1 MRSLVGLLSGYTILV
16 CGNSLLTTLI
26 SLRMLHAAHSAL
38 AVGLVQ
44 SCYYIGFICGAL
56 GLGPLVTRIGPQRA
70 FIGFSAI
77 TALAALGYLSFDT
90 PEAWAALRLVM
101 GFSMVGVFTSI
112 ESGVNGAVQN
122 AQRGRAFALYLVLT
136 YLGVS
141 AGQFLLGANAPGSLA
156 EHGLVNALFVA
167 ALVPVALIGDWQQVV
182 VTPRPVAT
190 PLATPKRPTL
200 LLDGLRELTRVAPR
214 SVPACIGAG
223 LLSSAFY
230 ALTPVYLADIG
241 YPSSEISHAMGVV
254 LIGALL
260 SQWPVGR
267 LSDRLGRRATLGAVA
282 LVAAF
287 AAAALIV
294 IRVAAIVDVLLFL
307 YVALTFT
314 LYGVIVSD
322 VNDRVDQARRV
333 QTSATLLLV
342 FSLGG
347 AAGPTL
353 ASLFMR
359 LLGAGG
365 LYVFALVITLAL
377 AALSRA
383 PERAVAQAR
392 EPADAPPVEH
402 AHESTKERASEHV
415 IEPVI
420 VKESQASEP

>member
-1 MRSLVGLLSGYTILV
+1 MRALIGLLGGYTVLV

-26 SLRMLHAAHSAL
+26 SLRMLHDERTAL
-38 AVGLVQ
+38 DVGLVQ
-44 SCYYIGFICGAL
+44 SCYYVGFVVGAL
-56 GLGPLVTRIGPQRA
+56 GLGPMVGRIGPQRA
-70 FIGFSAI
+70 FIGFGALA
-77 TALAALGYLSFDT
+77 ALAALGYLSFDS
-90 PEAWAALRLVM
+90 PDVWAVLRLIT

-112 ESGVNGAVQN
+112 ESGVNGAVPN
-122 AQRGRAFALYLVLT
+122 ERRGRAFAFYLVLT

-141 AGQFLLGANAPGSLA
+141 AGQFLLGLGTPGGMF
-156 EHGLVNALFVA
+156 EHALVNGLFVA
-167 ALVPVALIGDWQQVV
+167 ALIPVALIGEWQSVDAA
-182 VTPRPVAT
+182 PLAAKARPSA
-190 PLATPKRPTL
+190 LATPKRPTL
-200 LLDGLRELTRVAPR
+200 LLDGLRELHRVAPR
-214 SVPACIGAG
+214 SVPACIAAG

-230 ALTPVYLADIG
+230 ALTPVYLARIG
-241 YPSSEISHAMGVV
+241 YPASDISHAMGVV

-267 LSDRLGRRATLGAVA
+267 LSDRLGRRATLGVVA
-282 LVAAF
+282 IVSAC
-287 AAAALIV
+287 AAAALV
-294 IRVAAIVDVLLFL
+294 VVRAPVLVDTLLFV

-365 LYVFALVITLAL
+365 LYVFALTVALGL

-383 PERAVAQAR
+383 RSA
-392 EPADAPPVEH
+392 
-402 AHESTKERASEHV
+402 
-415 IEPVI
+415 
-420 VKESQASEP
+420 

>member
-16 CGNSLLTTLI
+16 SGNSLLTTLI
-26 SLRMLHAAHSAL
+26 SLRMLHAEHSAL

-44 SCYYIGFICGAL
+44 SCYYVGFICGAL
-56 GLGPLVTRIGPQRA
+56 GLGPLVSRIGPQRA

-77 TALAALGYLSFDT
+77 AALTALGYLSFDS
-90 PEAWAALRLVM
+90 PHAWAVLRLVM

-122 AQRGRAFALYLVLT
+122 AQRGRAFAIYLVLT

-141 AGQFLLGANAPGSLA
+141 AGQFLLGVSAPGSLV
-156 EHGLVNALFVA
+156 EHALVNGLFVA
-167 ALVPVALIGDWQQVV
+167 ALVPVALIGDWQQSAA
-182 VTPRPVAT
+182 PKPVAT

-214 SVPACIGAG
+214 SVPACVGAG

-230 ALTPVYLADIG
+230 ALTPVYLAGIG
-241 YPSSEISHAMGVV
+241 YPSGDISHAMGIV

-267 LSDRLGRRATLGAVA
+267 LSDRLGRRKTLGTVA
-282 LVAAF
+282 LIAAF

-294 IRVAAIVDVLLFL
+294 IRVALLVDALLFI

-359 LLGAGG
+359 LFGAGG
-365 LYVFALVITLAL
+365 LYVFALAITLAL

-383 PERAVAQAR
+383 PERVAAR
-392 EPADAPPVEH
+392 TNEGSSEP
-402 AHESTKERASEHV
+402 
-415 IEPVI
+415 
-420 VKESQASEP
+420 ASEPAIDIKTKANED

>member
-1 MRSLVGLLSGYTILV
+1 MRALIGLLGGYTILV

-26 SLRMLHAAHSAL
+26 SLRMLHGERTAL
-38 AVGLVQ
+38 DVGLVQ
-44 SCYYIGFICGAL
+44 SCYYVGFIVGAL
-56 GLGPLVTRIGPQRA
+56 GLGPIVRRIGPQRA
-70 FIGFSAI
+70 FIGFGALA
-77 TALAALGYLSFDT
+77 ALAALGYLSFDS
-90 PEAWAALRLVM
+90 PDIWAVLRLIT

-112 ESGVNGAVQN
+112 ESGVNGAVPN
-122 AQRGRAFALYLVLT
+122 ERRGRAFALYLVLT

-141 AGQFLLGANAPGSLA
+141 AGQFLLGVGAPGGIF
-156 EHGLVNALFVA
+156 EHALVNGLFVA
-167 ALVPVALIGDWQQVV
+167 ALMPVALIGEWQSAEAG
-182 VTPRPVAT
+182 PPAPAAT
-190 PLATPKRPTL
+190 APASALATPKRPTL
-200 LLDGLRELTRVAPR
+200 LLDGLRELHRVAPR

-230 ALTPVYLADIG
+230 ALTPVYLARIG
-241 YPSSEISHAMGVV
+241 YPASGISRAMGVV

-267 LSDRLGRRATLGAVA
+267 LSDRLGRRATLGVIS
-282 LVAAF
+282 LVSAC
-287 AAAALIV
+287 AAAALAV
-294 IRVAAIVDVLLFL
+294 LRAPFLVDTILFL

-347 AAGPTL
+347 AAGPTV

-365 LYVFALVITLAL
+365 LYVFALVVTLGL

-383 PERAVAQAR
+383 RGV
-392 EPADAPPVEH
+392 
-402 AHESTKERASEHV
+402 
-415 IEPVI
+415 
-420 VKESQASEP
+420 

>member
-1 MRSLVGLLSGYTILV
+1 MRALYGLLGGYTILV

-26 SLRMLHAAHSAL
+26 SLRMLEAAHGAL
-38 AVGLVQ
+38 GVGLVQ
-44 SCYYIGFICGAL
+44 SCYYVGFIVGAL
-56 GLGPLVTRIGPQRA
+56 GLGPLVGRIGPQRA
-70 FIGFSAI
+70 FIGFGAL
-77 TALAALGYLSFDT
+77 TALAALGYLSFDS
-90 PEAWAALRLVM
+90 PDVWAVLRLVT

-112 ESGVNGAVQN
+112 ESGVNGAVAN
-122 AQRGRAFALYLVLT
+122 EQRGRAFALYLVLT

-141 AGQFLLGANAPGSLA
+141 AGQFLLGVGAPGSNL
-156 EHGLVNALFVA
+156 EHALVNGLYVLALI
-167 ALVPVALIGDWQQVV
+167 PVALVGDWQHSVPPP
-182 VTPRPVAT
+182 VTAAAARAS
-190 PLATPKRPTL
+190 PLAMPKRPTL
-200 LLDGLRELTRVAPR
+200 LLDGLRELARVAPR

-230 ALTPVYLADIG
+230 ALTPVYLARIG
-241 YPSSEISHAMGVV
+241 FPASDISHAMGIV

-267 LSDRLGRRATLGAVA
+267 LSDRLGRRATLGAVS
-282 LVAAF
+282 LVAAV

-294 IRVAAIVDVLLFL
+294 VRTPWLVDTLLFL

-322 VNDRVDQARRV
+322 VNDHVDQTRRV

-359 LLGAGG
+359 LLGPGG
-365 LYVFALVITLAL
+365 LYVFALAITLGL

-383 PERAVAQAR
+383 RR
-392 EPADAPPVEH
+392 
-402 AHESTKERASEHV
+402 
-415 IEPVI
+415 
-420 VKESQASEP
+420 

>member
-1 MRSLVGLLSGYTILV
+1 MRALIGLLGGYTILV

-26 SLRMLHAAHSAL
+26 SLRMLHGERTAL

-44 SCYYIGFICGAL
+44 SCYYVGFIVGAL
-56 GLGPLVTRIGPQRA
+56 GLGPIVGRIGPQRA
-70 FIGFSAI
+70 FIGFGALA
-77 TALAALGYLSFDT
+77 ALAALGYLSFDS
-90 PEAWAALRLVM
+90 PDVWAVLRLIT

-112 ESGVNGAVQN
+112 ESGVNGAVPN
-122 AQRGRAFALYLVLT
+122 ERRGRAFAFYLVLT

-141 AGQFLLGANAPGSLA
+141 AGQFLLGLGAPGGIF
-156 EHGLVNALFVA
+156 EHALVNGLFVA
-167 ALVPVALIGDWQQVV
+167 ALIPVALIGEWQSAEA
-182 VTPRPVAT
+182 PLPAAT
-190 PLATPKRPTL
+190 PPASALGTPKRPTL
-200 LLDGLRELTRVAPR
+200 LLDGLRELHRVAPR

-230 ALTPVYLADIG
+230 ALTPVYLARIG
-241 YPSSEISHAMGVV
+241 YPAGSISRAMGVV

-267 LSDRLGRRATLGAVA
+267 LSDHLGRRATLGLIS
-282 LVAAF
+282 LVSAF
-287 AAAALIV
+287 AAAAL
-294 IRVAAIVDVLLFL
+294 AILRAPAFVDTLLFL

-347 AAGPTL
+347 AAGPTV

-365 LYVFALVITLAL
+365 LYVFALVVTLAL

-383 PERAVAQAR
+383 RG
-392 EPADAPPVEH
+392 
-402 AHESTKERASEHV
+402 T
-415 IEPVI
+415 
-420 VKESQASEP
+420 

>member
-1 MRSLVGLLSGYTILV
+1 VRALLGLLGGYTILV

-26 SLRMLHAAHSAL
+26 SLRMLQAQRTAL
-38 AVGLVQ
+38 DVGLVQ
-44 SCYYIGFICGAL
+44 SCYYLGFIVGAL
-56 GLGPLVTRIGPQRA
+56 GLGPLVARIGPQRA
-70 FIGFSAI
+70 FIGFGALA
-77 TALAALGYLSFDT
+77 ALAALGYLSFDS
-90 PEAWAALRLVM
+90 PDIWAVLRLVT

-112 ESGVNGAVQN
+112 ESGVNGAVPN

-141 AGQFLLGANAPGSLA
+141 IGQFLLGLGAPGSNL
-156 EHGLVNALFVA
+156 EHGLVNGLFVA
-167 ALVPVALIGDWQQVV
+167 ALIPAALIGDWQQAAPSPAAAAQAVN
-182 VTPRPVAT
+182 AS

-200 LLDGLRELTRVAPR
+200 LLDGLRELHRATPR
-214 SVPACIGAG
+214 SLPACIGAG

-230 ALTPVYLADIG
+230 ALTPVYLARIGFPAGDI
-241 YPSSEISHAMGVV
+241 SRAMGVV

-282 LVAAF
+282 LVAAL

-294 IRVAAIVDVLLFL
+294 VRAPLLVNGLLFL

-322 VNDRVDQARRV
+322 VNDHVDQARRV

-347 AAGPTL
+347 AAGPTI
-353 ASLFMR
+353 ASVFMR
-359 LLGAGG
+359 LIGPGG
-365 LYVFALVITLAL
+365 LYVFALAVTLGL
-377 AALSRA
+377 AALSRS
-383 PERAVAQAR
+383 PR
-392 EPADAPPVEH
+392 
-402 AHESTKERASEHV
+402 
-415 IEPVI
+415 
-420 VKESQASEP
+420 

>member
-1 MRSLVGLLSGYTILV
+1 MRSLVGLLGGYTILV

-26 SLRMLHAAHSAL
+26 SLRMLHDERTAL

-44 SCYYIGFICGAL
+44 SCYYVGFIVGAL
-56 GLGPLVTRIGPQRA
+56 GLGPIVGRIGPQRA
-70 FIGFSAI
+70 FIGFGALA
-77 TALAALGYLSFDT
+77 ALAALGYLSFDA
-90 PEAWAALRLVM
+90 PDIWAVLRLFT

-112 ESGVNGAVQN
+112 ESGVNGAVPN
-122 AQRGRAFALYLVLT
+122 ERRGRAFAFYLVLT

-141 AGQFLLGANAPGSLA
+141 AGQFLLGLGAPGGIFERA
-156 EHGLVNALFVA
+156 LVNGLFVL
-167 ALVPVALIGDWQQVV
+167 ALIPVALIGEWQSGNAM
-182 VTPRPVAT
+182 PAASAPPSA
-190 PLATPKRPTL
+190 LATPKRPTL
-200 LLDGLRELTRVAPR
+200 LLDGLRELHRVAPR

-230 ALTPVYLADIG
+230 ALTPVYLARIGFPAGDI
-241 YPSSEISHAMGVV
+241 SRAMGVV

-267 LSDRLGRRATLGAVA
+267 LSDRLGRRATMGAVSVVSA
-282 LVAAF
+282 C
-287 AAAALIV
+287 AAAALAV
-294 IRVAAIVDVLLFL
+294 IRVPLLVDALLFL

-359 LLGAGG
+359 LIGAGG
-365 LYVFALVITLAL
+365 LYVFALIVTLGL
-377 AALSRA
+377 AALSRSRGA
-383 PERAVAQAR
+383 
-392 EPADAPPVEH
+392 
-402 AHESTKERASEHV
+402 
-415 IEPVI
+415 
-420 VKESQASEP
+420 

>member
-1 MRSLVGLLSGYTILV
+1 MRALIGLLGGYTILV

-26 SLRMLHAAHSAL
+26 SLRMLHGERTAL

-44 SCYYIGFICGAL
+44 SCYYVGFIVGAL
-56 GLGPLVTRIGPQRA
+56 GLGPIVGRIGPQRA
-70 FIGFSAI
+70 FIGFGALA
-77 TALAALGYLSFDT
+77 ALAALGYLSFDS
-90 PEAWAALRLVM
+90 PDVWAVLRLIT

-112 ESGVNGAVQN
+112 ESGVNGAVPN
-122 AQRGRAFALYLVLT
+122 ERRGRAFAFYLVLT

-141 AGQFLLGANAPGSLA
+141 AGQFLLGLGAPGGIF
-156 EHGLVNALFVA
+156 EHALVNGLFVA
-167 ALVPVALIGDWQQVV
+167 ALIPVALIGEWQSAEA
-182 VTPRPVAT
+182 PLPAAT
-190 PLATPKRPTL
+190 PPASALGTPKRPTL
-200 LLDGLRELTRVAPR
+200 LLDGLRELHRVAPR

-230 ALTPVYLADIG
+230 ALTPVYLARIG
-241 YPSSEISHAMGVV
+241 YPAGSISRAMGVV

-267 LSDRLGRRATLGAVA
+267 LSDHLGRRATLGLIS
-282 LVAAF
+282 LVSAF
-287 AAAALIV
+287 AAAAL
-294 IRVAAIVDVLLFL
+294 AILRAPALVDTLLFL

-347 AAGPTL
+347 AAGPTV

-365 LYVFALVITLAL
+365 LYVFALVVTLAL

-383 PERAVAQAR
+383 RG
-392 EPADAPPVEH
+392 
-402 AHESTKERASEHV
+402 T
-415 IEPVI
+415 
-420 VKESQASEP
+420 

>member
-1 MRSLVGLLSGYTILV
+1 MRALIGLLGGYTILV

-26 SLRMLHAAHSAL
+26 SLRMLHGERTAL
-38 AVGLVQ
+38 DVGLVQ
-44 SCYYIGFICGAL
+44 SCYYVGFIIGAL
-56 GLGPLVTRIGPQRA
+56 GLGPIVGRIGPQRA
-70 FIGFSAI
+70 FIGFGALA
-77 TALAALGYLSFDT
+77 ALAALGYLSFDS
-90 PEAWAALRLVM
+90 PDIWAVLRLIT

-112 ESGVNGAVQN
+112 ESGVNGAVPN
-122 AQRGRAFALYLVLT
+122 ERRGRAFAFYLVLT

-141 AGQFLLGANAPGSLA
+141 AGQFLLGVGAPGGIF
-156 EHGLVNALFVA
+156 EHALVNGLFVT
-167 ALVPVALIGDWQQVV
+167 ALIPVALIGEWQSAGAA
-182 VTPRPVAT
+182 PPAPVAT
-190 PLATPKRPTL
+190 APASALATPKRPTL
-200 LLDGLRELTRVAPR
+200 LLDGLRELHRVAPR
-214 SVPACIGAG
+214 SVPACVGAG

-230 ALTPVYLADIG
+230 ALTPVYLARIG
-241 YPSSEISHAMGVV
+241 YPASGISRAMGVV

-267 LSDRLGRRATLGAVA
+267 LSDRLGRRATLGLIS
-282 LVAAF
+282 LVSAG
-287 AAAALIV
+287 AAAALAV
-294 IRVAAIVDVLLFL
+294 LRAPVLVDTILFL

-347 AAGPTL
+347 AAGPTV

-365 LYVFALVITLAL
+365 LYVFALVVTLAL

-383 PERAVAQAR
+383 RGV
-392 EPADAPPVEH
+392 
-402 AHESTKERASEHV
+402 
-415 IEPVI
+415 
-420 VKESQASEP
+420 